1 MSSDR
6 LDRIEAAIESN
17 NEQIRQLTGILQIA
31 VRELESVQKESD
43 NRIQILIDESR
54 ENNRQHTE
62 FRNQITTFID
72 ESRENNRQHAEFRNQ
87 ITALNEALQSLL
99 AQVLSRVNDLWE
111 RLVA

>member
-6 LDRIEAAIESN
+6 LDRIEAAIEAN
-17 NEQIRQLTGILQIA
+17 NDQIRQLTGILQIA

-54 ENNRQHTE
+54 ENNRQHAE
-62 FRNQITTFID
+62 FRNQITAFID

>member
-6 LDRIEAAIESN
+6 LDRIEAAIEAN

-31 VRELESVQKESD
+31 VRELESVQKESE
-43 NRIQILIDESR
+43 NRVQIL
-54 ENNRQHTE
+54 
-62 FRNQITTFID
+62 ID

-99 AQVLSRVNDLWE
+99 SQVLSRVNDLWE